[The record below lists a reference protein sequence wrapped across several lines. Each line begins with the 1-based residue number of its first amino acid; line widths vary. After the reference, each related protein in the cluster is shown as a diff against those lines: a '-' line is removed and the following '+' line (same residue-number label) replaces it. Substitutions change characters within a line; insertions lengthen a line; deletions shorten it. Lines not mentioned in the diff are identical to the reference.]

1 MKEKTGGNMKTRRT
15 CKEKLLAVL
24 LALAMLLPAVPNLG
38 MVDTADAAS
47 AYTLHEANASGGDG
61 DAYRFKSGKFMQIYV
76 VRYNSSIRKEDAYL
90 ERNGSATEAHDPIKM
105 YTASGEEN
113 YLLYCLEHGVIHKEN
128 TLYKRKYK
136 DSAVYHAYSNFTS
149 TDKPYPLENVYKV
162 LMMAPVKESNMQEL
176 YDMGFKQYHDYDPGK
191 NYTITDWYVA
201 SQMLVWE
208 CQQLMRDKDFV
219 RKANGH
225 RYETGHRTRVY
236 TSKIPADHYL
246 NNLAGTNAKDIY
258 NFMAS
263 TIKKRE
269 NFDRK
274 IAGGLA
280 KPTKISLTEEE
291 SKADVITKTIT
302 AGSYRG
308 EYKVVDSK
316 GKERK
321 GVKIAYDEANKKYTI
336 TITDKSLL
344 GQKLEVKHIDAVSER
359 AEKYIKQYG
368 SKYNRYVWEH
378 ATKSGHT
385 QGFISG
391 LNDPTSGW
399 LMITPEDGP
408 EPQEENC
415 IPT

>member
-1 MKEKTGGNMKTRRT
+1 M
-15 CKEKLLAVL
+15 
-24 LALAMLLPAVPNLG
+24 
-38 MVDTADAAS
+38 S
-47 AYTLHEANASGGDG
+47 
-61 DAYRFKSGKFMQIYV
+61 
-76 VRYNSSIRKEDAYL
+76 
-90 ERNGSATEAHDPIKM
+90 
-105 YTASGEEN
+105 
-113 YLLYCLEHGVIHKEN
+113 
-128 TLYKRKYK
+128 
-136 DSAVYHAYSNFTS
+136 
-149 TDKPYPLENVYKV
+149 
-162 LMMAPVKESNMQEL
+162 EL
-176 YDMGFKQYHDYDPGK
+176 VNDLGFKDYHDYDPGK
-191 NYTITDWYVA
+191 RYTITDWYVA
-201 SQMLVWE
+201 SQMLIWE
-208 CQQLMRDKDFV
+208 CQQMMRDEKFA
-219 RKANGH
+219 RKENGN
-225 RYETGHRTRVY
+225 RYETGHRTGVY
-236 TSKIPADHYL
+236 TSKIPAEHYL

-280 KPTKISLTEEE
+280 KPSLRSNSHAEE
-291 SKADVITKTIT
+291 SKAEAITKTIA

-316 GKERK
+316 GKELK

-344 GQKLEVKHIDAVSER
+344 GQKLEIKHVDAVSER
-359 AEKYIKQYG
+359 AESYLKQYG

-399 LMITPEDGP
+399 LMITSADGTGATVRTAACRRKWNTSRP
-408 EPQEENC
+408 FPCRLKKSMQMSAGTAITIPQWAAQDWMQHIPLERQIGGGAWETIDVRTLDDFGTAYTFSDQPFKTAADLEPYLTKD
-415 IPT
+415 IYSGSLRDKRHSASYDLAL

>member
-1 MKEKTGGNMKTRRT
+1 
-15 CKEKLLAVL
+15 
-24 LALAMLLPAVPNLG
+24 
-38 MVDTADAAS
+38 
-47 AYTLHEANASGGDG
+47 

-76 VRYNSSIRKEDAYL
+76 VRYDSGMQREDAYL

-105 YTASGEEN
+105 YTARGEEN

-136 DSAVYHAYSNFTS
+136 DSAVYWAYSGYIGKDN
-149 TDKPYPLENVYKV
+149 PYPLENVYKV
-162 LMMAPVKESNMQEL
+162 LMMAPVKESSISEL
-176 YDMGFKQYHDYDPGK
+176 VNDLGFKDYHDYDPGK
-191 NYTITDWYVA
+191 RYTITDWYVA
-201 SQMLVWE
+201 SQMLIWE
-208 CQQLMRDKDFV
+208 CQQMMRDEKFA
-219 RKANGH
+219 RKENGN
-225 RYETGHRTRVY
+225 RYETGHRTGVY
-236 TSKIPADHYL
+236 TSKIPAEHYL
-246 NNLAGTNAKDIY
+246 NNLADTNAKDIY

-274 IAGGLA
+274 LAGGLA
-280 KPTKISLTEEE
+280 KPSTIKLTPEE
-291 SKADVITKTIT
+291 SKEEAITKTIT

-316 GKERK
+316 GKEVK
-321 GVKIAYDEANKKYTI
+321 GIKIAYDEANKKYTI

-344 GQKLEVKHIDAVSER
+344 DQKLEIKHVDAVSER
-359 AEKYIKQYG
+359 AEKYLKQYG

-399 LMITPEDGP
+399 LMITSAEAPELLTDGCVPP
-408 EPQEENC
+408 EVEYF
-415 IPT
+415 PTLSMPIEKVDANVGWDGNNHTPMGGAGLDATYTLER